1 MRLLSIF
8 LQIKSVETRGDLPG
22 LGLFPGGASLG
33 RRIPTQVL
41 VLAGEPSKAELLKK
55 FP

>member
-1 MRLLSIF
+1 MRLFSIYP
-8 LQIKSVETRGDLPG
+8 QTKSVGTLGDLPG

-33 RRIPTQVL
+33 RRIPTRVL
-41 VLAGEPSKAELLKK
+41 VLAGKQSKAELLKK